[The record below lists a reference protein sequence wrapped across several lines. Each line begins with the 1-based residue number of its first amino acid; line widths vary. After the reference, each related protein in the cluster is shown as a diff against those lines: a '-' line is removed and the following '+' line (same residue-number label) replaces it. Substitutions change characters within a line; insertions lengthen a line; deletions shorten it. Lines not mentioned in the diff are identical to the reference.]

1 MTRPKEPR
9 TEPGE
14 VPYVIR
20 IEQAIEAYN
29 NKVEEGGRSLFRRV
43 RREFAVSW
51 VIIRDC
57 IYNGARSKEV
67 EA

>member
-1 MTRPKEPR
+1 MTRPKVPR

-14 VPYVIR
+14 VPYAIR

-29 NKVEEGGRSLFRRV
+29 NEVEEGGRSSFRRV
-43 RREFAVSW
+43 GREFAVSW
-51 VIIRDC
+51 VTIRDR
-57 IYNGARSKEV
+57 IHNGARSKEV